1 MTLSVHGSI
10 GRGGFAREVAL
21 DVAPGVPMGLV
32 GPNGSGKSTLLHTV
46 AGLERMRSGSVV
58 LDGTVLDDAGTFVEP
73 GERRCVVM
81 FQDLRLFPDM
91 TVERNVAFGPRCHGA
106 PRAEAR
112 SRALAAL
119 ESVGAGHL
127 APRMPGTLSGG
138 EKQRVALAR
147 ALVTNPRVLLLDEPF
162 AAVDSDSRPGL
173 REVLKSVLAR
183 TPAHTLVVSHDRS
196 DIEDLC
202 QTVVSLGAPQEFT
215 D

>member
-21 DVAPGVPMGLV
+21 DVAAGVPLGLV

-58 LDGTVLDDAGTFVEP
+58 LDGTVLDGAGTFVEP

-127 APRMPGTLSGG
+127 ATRIPMTLSGG
-138 EKQRVALAR
+138 ERQRVALAR

-162 AAVDSDSRPGL
+162 AAVDAASRPAL
-173 REVLKSVLAR
+173 RELLSATLVGTDCHV
-183 TPAHTLVVSHDRS
+183 LVVSHDPADMES
-196 DIEDLC
+196 LVVG
-202 QTVVSLGAPQEFT
+202 TVRML
-215 D
+215 

>member
-10 GRGGFAREVAL
+10 GRGGFVREVTL
-21 DVAPGVPMGLV
+21 DVVAGVPVGLV

-58 LDGTVLDDAGTFVEP
+58 LDGTVLDDAGTFVKP

-127 APRMPGTLSGG
+127 AMRMPGTLSGG
-138 EKQRVALAR
+138 ERQRVALAR

-162 AAVDSDSRPGL
+162 AAVDSDSRPAL
-173 REVLKSVLAR
+173 RKLLVGVLSAPSLHAV
-183 TPAHTLVVSHDRS
+183 VVSHDP
-196 DIEDLC
+196 EDLRGLAPG
-202 QTVVSLGAPQEFT
+202 TVSFA
-215 D
+215 

>member
-10 GRGGFAREVAL
+10 GRGSFAREVSI
-21 DVAPGVPMGLV
+21 DVAAGVPVGLV

-58 LDGTVLDDAGTFVEP
+58 LEGTVLDDGMTFVEP

-91 TVERNVAFGPRCHGA
+91 SVERNVAFGPRCNGA
-106 PRAEAR
+106 PRVEAH

-119 ESVGAGHL
+119 DAVGAARL
-127 APRMPGTLSGG
+127 ASRMPGTLSGG

-162 AAVDSDSRPGL
+162 AAVDSDSRPAL
-173 REVLKSVLAR
+173 RKLLVGVLSAPSLHAV
-183 TPAHTLVVSHDRS
+183 VVSHDP
-196 DIEDLC
+196 EDLRGLAPG
-202 QTVVSLGAPQEFT
+202 TVSFA
-215 D
+215 